1 MRDLDVGT
9 FRELMEESQDLQVD
23 AMRGMKEPLDEIVEA
38 GRARRAT
45 REYRDSVDEV
55 RARQRE
61 YLRSLSTAGA
71 GGLTAAGVAAGLVLA
86 TGSRAFAAEQA
97 DIQALQTAASLENL
111 AVFTYKTALT
121 LPYLKKD
128 DTATK
133 TIAAFAQMT
142 QKQHD
147 EHAQAFN
154 ARVAELGGQK
164 QTETN
169 PKYTPIVQ
177 EMVPKLKS
185 GGPLDVVGLAI
196 TLEDVATSTYVKNI
210 QEVTDP
216 QVRLLFGT
224 IAGVESQHLAT
235 LYAVQA
241 LLKGDATDLI
251 TVKSTGG
258 AVNAAKLPAETAQAA
273 IPEVF
278 KKTELASPPSEGAV
292 Q

>member
-1 MRDLDVGT
+1 MRELDVGT
-9 FRELMEESQDLQVD
+9 FHELMEESQDLQVD
-23 AMRGMKEPLDEIVEA
+23 AMRGMKEPLDDIVEA

-45 REYRDSVDEV
+45 REYRESVEEV

-61 YLRSLSTAGA
+61 YLRSLGTVGA
-71 GGLTAAGVAAGLVLA
+71 GGLTAAGITAGLIMA
-86 TGSRAFAAEQA
+86 TGSRAFANEQA
-97 DIQALQTAASLENL
+97 DIDALQTAASLENL

-142 QKQHD
+142 MKQHD

-154 ARVAELGGQK
+154 ARAVELGGQK

-177 EMVPKLKS
+177 DMVPKLKS

-196 TLEDVATSTYVKNI
+196 TLEDVATSTYVQNI
-210 QEVTDP
+210 QNVTDP
-216 QVRLLFGT
+216 QVRQLFGT
-224 IAGVESQHLAT
+224 IVGVESQHLST

-241 LLKGDATDLI
+241 LLKADLPQLI
-251 TVKSTGG
+251 TVEATGG
-258 AVNAAKLPAETAQAA
+258 AVDVSKLPAKTAEIA
-273 IPEVF
+273 IPETF